1 MSEPCGP
8 AAAPRYDADGLR
20 LAIAAHPFAG
30 GGTVLFDD
38 RRHELRPAPSATFA
52 PSTAAAAGLQA
63 GELIDLVAG
72 ERTLRD
78 LLVRVD
84 RDALE
89 GAVSVIDG
97 LPAAPAN
104 AFAEGEAVAV
114 GNVHVPQAALVGGT
128 V

>member
-1 MSEPCGP
+1 M
-8 AAAPRYDADGLR
+8 
-20 LAIAAHPFAG
+20 
-30 GGTVLFDD
+30 
-38 RRHELRPAPSATFA
+38 SATFA
-52 PSTAAAAGLQA
+52 PSTAAAAGLHA

-78 LLVRVD
+78 LLVSVD

-89 GAVSVIDG
+89 GVVSVIDG

-104 AFAEGEAVAV
+104 DFAEDEVIAV
-114 GNVHVPQAALVGGT
+114 GNVRLPQAAFVGGT